1 MCEYH
6 VREVNRGDAQWV
18 RQLMTERW
26 GADFIV
32 AHGRVYHCADL
43 RGFAAA
49 SGKERAGLLTYVIE
63 GTDCEIVSLD
73 SLRPGIGIGS
83 ALVEAVKATAWKAGC
98 RRLWLTTTN
107 DNLNALRFYQ
117 KRGFRLVKIHR
128 DAVECAR
135 RLKPIPATSADGIS
149 IRDEIELEL
158 RPGE

>member
-1 MCEYH
+1 VSEF
-6 VREVNRGDAQWV
+6 EV
-18 RQLMTERW
+18 RQLDSSDRPWVAQLITARW

-83 ALVEAVKATAWKAGC
+83 ALIQAVKAAAWKAGC

-128 DAVECAR
+128 DAVERAR
-135 RLKPIPATSADGIS
+135 ELKPIPATSADGIS

-158 RPGE
+158 RPDK